1 MSWSRYTTV
10 SSQRFASISLTSAAE
25 LRLSLRGA
33 AGEEVVVTAL
43 KVKRGT
49 PIQGGGGGLPRS
61 YQVVVQPSHTIV
73 SIYTN
78 VPLQYMYIVLLVTS
92 CSYQLDCELCLL
104 FISGGL

>member
-1 MSWSRYTTV
+1 MSLSRYTTV

-49 PIQGGGGGLPRS
+49 PTQGDGGGLPRS
-61 YQVVVQPSHTIV
+61 YQVVVQSVKIGPHGSAEMTF
-73 SIYTN
+73 SPRT
-78 VPLQYMYIVLLVTS
+78 P
-92 CSYQLDCELCLL
+92 
-104 FISGGL
+104 